1 MVAGNNFAFS
11 QENSQ
16 KETLIV
22 IHTDYGDITAKLYN
36 DTPQH
41 RDNFIKLINEG
52 WYEGSPFHRI
62 IKNFMIQGGGNA
74 DGKQDPGYRIPAEIN
89 PKHYHKKEHCLLL
102 DREIR
107 STPKGN
113 HQDAS
118 FI

>member
-41 RDNFIKLINEG
+41 RDNFIKLINEI
-52 WYEGSPFHRI
+52 SVSQ
-62 IKNFMIQGGGNA
+62 KL
-74 DGKQDPGYRIPAEIN
+74 
-89 PKHYHKKEHCLLL
+89 KKIDFGVFRQSLWLYGILKCRRKTIFLILPCLY
-102 DREIR
+102 
-107 STPKGN
+107 TKGF
-113 HQDAS
+113 QYKS
-118 FI
+118 LF